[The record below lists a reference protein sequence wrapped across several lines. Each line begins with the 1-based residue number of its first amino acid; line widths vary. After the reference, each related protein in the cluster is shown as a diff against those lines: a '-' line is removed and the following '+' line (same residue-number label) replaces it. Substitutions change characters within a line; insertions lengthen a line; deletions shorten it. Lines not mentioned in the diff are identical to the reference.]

1 MLAMGMKGDLAQ
13 GTMLSMGTD
22 TLLRINVVHHNFTKL
37 TLSSKVCYSRLFAWF
52 WKSLSKI
59 LDINWNGYMRCQ
71 VKVWVGMPAW
81 NSMK

>member
-37 TLSSKVCYSRLFAWF
+37 TLSSKVCYSRLFA
-52 WKSLSKI
+52 
-59 LDINWNGYMRCQ
+59 
-71 VKVWVGMPAW
+71 
-81 NSMK
+81 